1 MLSESFG
8 HAVFKDSVRRVFH
21 SGDYDL
27 GLSSKYSFMN
37 FVLYF
42 FLSRIADYP
51 LPVLTIIT
59 PLYKKYLLLAKLID
73 AYMHGA
79 DSLFRQDLSLSEHY

>member
-42 FLSRIADYP
+42 FLSRIADY
-51 LPVLTIIT
+51 
-59 PLYKKYLLLAKLID
+59 
-73 AYMHGA
+73 
-79 DSLFRQDLSLSEHY
+79 LSLACFNYYYSTLQKIAIACQVDICLHAWS